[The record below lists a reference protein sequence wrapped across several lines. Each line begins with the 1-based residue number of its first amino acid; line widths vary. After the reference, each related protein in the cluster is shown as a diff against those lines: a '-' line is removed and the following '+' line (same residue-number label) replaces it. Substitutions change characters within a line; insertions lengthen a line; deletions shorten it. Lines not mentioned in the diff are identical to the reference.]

1 MDTEYATVE
10 MELKQQLAA
19 RQEAAPA
26 APAVKTYDFASG
38 AVERAAPTAA
48 AEAESQEA
56 AEEVATEVVAKAKAA
71 PVKAEPAPSDDYDR
85 RMAKV
90 MAAAQ
95 KVQAERQ
102 AAKQESVQ
110 MKADMEELA
119 RYRELKARAKEDP
132 VGWAELAEIKP
143 DEYATMLMDKGSFSP
158 ERKKILEQQKQ
169 LNELQSWKQEQ
180 ETQRR
185 QQEENYVRNQVVNEV
200 EAEIAKHGDRFDLVQ
215 RTKSHAAV
223 IDEIVKHYNSTI
235 DPDLGIGETLPYEEA
250 LERVEAKLVAFY
262 SPLLESPKL
271 RKSGQQPSAPA
282 SGQQAS
288 RKPQATI
295 TNKMTGGRTTP
306 QKELSEQDRLKLA
319 AEHLFG
325 QMLARR

>member
-1 MDTEYATVE
+1 MDTEFVTVG

-19 RQEAAPA
+19 RQEA
-26 APAVKTYDFASG
+26 PAVKTYDFNSG
-38 AVERAAPTAA
+38 LVEKPAPTAA
-48 AEAESQEA
+48 AQAESPEEA
-56 AEEVATEVVAKAKAA
+56 QEVAEQVVAQAKAA
-71 PVKAEPAPSDDYDR
+71 PVKEAPADDYDK

-102 AAKQESVQ
+102 AAKQEATQ
-110 MKADMEELA
+110 WAADKAELA

-132 VGWAELAEIKP
+132 VGWAELAEIQP
-143 DEYATMLMDKGSFSP
+143 DEYATLLMDKGSFSP

-169 LNELQSWKQEQ
+169 LNELASWKEQQEA
-180 ETQRR
+180 QRR
-185 QQEENYVRNQVVNEV
+185 QQEEQYVRHQVINEV
-200 EAEIAKHGDRFDLVQ
+200 DAEIAKHGDRFDLVH
-215 RTKSHAAV
+215 RTKSHSAV
-223 IDEIVKHYNSTI
+223 IQEIQEHYNKTV
-235 DPDLGIGETLPYEEA
+235 DPDLGIGEILPYEDA

-282 SGQQAS
+282 SGQPAA
-288 RKPQATI
+288 RKPSATI
-295 TNKMTGGRTTP
+295 SKQMTARTASPREMTEAERL
-306 QKELSEQDRLKLA
+306 QKA

-325 QMLARR
+325 QMTAKR